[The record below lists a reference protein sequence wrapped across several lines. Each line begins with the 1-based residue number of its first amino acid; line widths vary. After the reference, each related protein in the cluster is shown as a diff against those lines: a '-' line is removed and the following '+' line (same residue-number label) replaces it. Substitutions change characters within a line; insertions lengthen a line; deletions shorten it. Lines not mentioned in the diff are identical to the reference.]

1 MATFAA
7 EKDNMSEPREERVS
21 DAEAQKNSM
30 AGIDPALADYVPG
43 TDEEKA
49 LVRKIDLFLLPTIWL
64 MYLLSYM
71 DRTNIG
77 NAKIAGM
84 ADDLGMDS
92 NMYSVTLVVFFIGYV
107 LCEVPSNMIL
117 ARTRPSIFL
126 PAIMFV
132 WGLVTVGMGWV
143 PTYRGLI
150 GFRVVVGVLE
160 AGFAPGVLLLLSSWY
175 KKSEQSKRFAVY
187 ISAAILSGAFG
198 GLLAGA
204 ITEGMDG
211 VKGLAGWRWLFIVE
225 GAATSAWS
233 LVATFILLDFPANT
247 KRLTDAERHL
257 AILRLKSEALV
268 HTEDQPALGHLAA
281 LKVALTNWRTWLF
294 VVGYMAIVGS
304 STLSYFY
311 PTLVNGLGYDSHI
324 AQYMTI
330 PIYICAFFCTALT
343 GIFMDRHPS
352 KRAFVLGAWLS
363 IAMLCAIIICA
374 VYNFKARY
382 SLLVIMASALWSS
395 NGLALSYTSSTF
407 SEAPAEVRAILLA
420 FVNAMGNLAQIYGA
434 YLFPSDDQ
442 PKYLMGFGVISGL
455 CFTGVAAY
463 LALGVLLKK

>member
-1 MATFAA
+1 MTLS
-7 EKDNMSEPREERVS
+7 KH
-21 DAEAQKNSM
+21 
-30 AGIDPALADYVPG
+30 
-43 TDEEKA
+43 
-49 LVRKIDLFLLPTIWL
+49 LLTH
-64 MYLLSYM
+64 
-71 DRTNIG
+71 R
-77 NAKIAGM
+77 
-84 ADDLGMDS
+84 
-92 NMYSVTLVVFFIGYV
+92 
-107 LCEVPSNMIL
+107 PSMIL

-294 VVGYMAIVGS
+294 VVGYMVRQLELCILLLIHLLTLISTRPLSALPLSPTSIRPS
-304 STLSYFY
+304 STVLVTT
-311 PTLVNGLGYDSHI
+311 PTLPN
-324 AQYMTI
+324 T
-330 PIYICAFFCTALT
+330 
-343 GIFMDRHPS
+343 
-352 KRAFVLGAWLS
+352 
-363 IAMLCAIIICA
+363 
-374 VYNFKARY
+374 
-382 SLLVIMASALWSS
+382 
-395 NGLALSYTSSTF
+395 
-407 SEAPAEVRAILLA
+407 
-420 FVNAMGNLAQIYGA
+420 
-434 YLFPSDDQ
+434 
-442 PKYLMGFGVISGL
+442 
-455 CFTGVAAY
+455 
-463 LALGVLLKK
+463 